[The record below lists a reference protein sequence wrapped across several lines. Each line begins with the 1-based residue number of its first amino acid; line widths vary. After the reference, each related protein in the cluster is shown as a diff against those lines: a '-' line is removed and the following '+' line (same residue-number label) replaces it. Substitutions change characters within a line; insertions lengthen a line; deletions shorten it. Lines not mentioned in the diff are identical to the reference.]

1 MNFATTCLVPLQQ
14 ASLCIDC
21 ETITATHT
29 NCLACG
35 SKALLNIATVL
46 NNRRLSVL
54 SPGDRPTV
62 LQISM
67 PRLRPR
73 MVSHRSE
80 SALDLGAGRRKLHA
94 AVTAS
99 AMPENTA

>member
-14 ASLCIDC
+14 ASLCVDC
-21 ETITATHT
+21 ETITATHS

-54 SPGDRPTV
+54 SYADRPGL
-62 LQISM
+62 LQILKAR
-67 PRLRPR
+67 PRPR
-73 MVSHRSE
+73 MASHRAE
-80 SALDLGAGRRKLHA
+80 SAVDRGLGHRKLRA
-94 AVTAS
+94 
-99 AMPENTA
+99 AMPTPSMPESTA